1 MKVALVVST
10 DMRIRNLFSKLFQ
23 KLDISY
29 LFERDRT
36 QALIRIL
43 SIDLRLVIVDFDE
56 DNPDEVNFIKVILKL
71 RPRLYIIMIT
81 RHTLKDVFPEF
92 IDNKKVYWIIKH
104 AEEDRMQPL
113 ISDLLQTDTK
123 S

>member
-43 SIDLRLVIVDFDE
+43 SIDLRLVIVDLDE